1 MMTYRHW
8 IHFPKLKFVN
18 IGISSKL
25 RHFFFRALIIHHVTV
40 FDKYHSRSCQHTH
53 ILDVMKLRIV
63 IISFKMEGKE
73 NLDVGY
79 AEWYFWEFERKA
91 ECGFFVKKNGSQR
104 MMEWFMDATK
114 ARHQGGH
121 CRLSGSVWALDLIG

>member
-25 RHFFFRALIIHHVTV
+25 RHFSFRALIIHHVTV
-40 FDKYHSRSCQHTH
+40 FDKYHSRSYQHTH

-79 AEWYFWEFERKA
+79 AE
-91 ECGFFVKKNGSQR
+91 
-104 MMEWFMDATK
+104 
-114 ARHQGGH
+114 
-121 CRLSGSVWALDLIG
+121 

>member
-25 RHFFFRALIIHHVTV
+25 RHFSFRALIIHHATV
-40 FDKYHSRSCQHTH
+40 FDKYHSRSCQHSH
-53 ILDVMKLRIV
+53 IVDVMKLRIV

-73 NLDVGY
+73 NLYVSY
-79 AEWYFWEFERKA
+79 AE
-91 ECGFFVKKNGSQR
+91 
-104 MMEWFMDATK
+104 
-114 ARHQGGH
+114 
-121 CRLSGSVWALDLIG
+121 